1 MIVEDRGSR
10 QRQHRDDAQWLYQ
23 QFLYRLKVCIENN
36 HHVLRVRLSFV
47 VDFYSEIIWSEL
59 SKQSFIEAEA
69 LSA

>member
-1 MIVEDRGSR
+1 MM
-10 QRQHRDDAQWLYQ
+10 LT